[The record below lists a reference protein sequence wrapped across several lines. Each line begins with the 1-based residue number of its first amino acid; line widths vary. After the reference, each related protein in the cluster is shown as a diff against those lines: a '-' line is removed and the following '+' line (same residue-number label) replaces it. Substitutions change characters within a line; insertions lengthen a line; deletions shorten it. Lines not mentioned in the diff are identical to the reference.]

1 MMSHKFSIETFVL
14 QNNSILSNYPLT
26 EGLGD
31 SLDYSW
37 WRVIIFSNPGVIFS
51 NLLRLYRGHELSGHL
66 EETVS
71 AQDLSHV
78 HCL

>member
-1 MMSHKFSIETFVL
+1 MMSHKIFMITLVL
-14 QNNSILSNYPLT
+14 ENNSILSNYPLT

-31 SLDYSW
+31 SSDYAW

-66 EETVS
+66 EETMP
-71 AQDLSHV
+71 AQGLSHV